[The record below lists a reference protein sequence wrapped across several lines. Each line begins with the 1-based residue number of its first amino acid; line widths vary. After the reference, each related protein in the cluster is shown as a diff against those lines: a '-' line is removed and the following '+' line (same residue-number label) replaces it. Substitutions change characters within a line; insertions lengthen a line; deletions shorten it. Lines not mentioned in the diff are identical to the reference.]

1 MEPLFES
8 EGRQL
13 TGVLVR
19 PRGRAPGPWPGVV
32 LCHGFPSPGAGGSS
46 SIRSIPELADRVANE
61 LEWVALSFA
70 FRGCNDSGGD
80 FSLGG
85 WLDDLSAAV
94 DHLATE
100 QVSGIWLVG
109 FGTGG
114 ALCVCAAARR
124 PEVRGVAVLA
134 APADFDDWA
143 GHPRRLVQH
152 ARELGLIHDP
162 LHPASMD
169 DFSRPLREIRAVS
182 CASGLAPRPLLVMHG
197 SEDEV
202 VPVFD
207 ARVISDAHGDAELR
221 IINGAGHQL
230 RYDPRAMAILLGWL
244 DRQKHN
250 R

>member
-1 MEPLFES
+1 MEQLFES
-8 EGRQL
+8 DGHRIG
-13 TGVLVR
+13 GVLAR
-19 PRGRAPGPWPGVV
+19 PRGRSQGPWPGVV
-32 LCHGFPSPGAGGSS
+32 VCHGFPSLGAGGSA
-46 SIRSIPELADRVANE
+46 SIRSIPELADRIANE

-70 FRGCNDSGGD
+70 FRGCNDSSGE

-85 WLDDLSAAV
+85 WLDDLMAAV
-94 DHLATE
+94 EHLGTE
-100 QVSGIWLVG
+100 QVSGVWLAG

-114 ALCVCAAARR
+114 ALCICAAARL
-124 PEVRGVAVLA
+124 PEVRGVAAVG

-143 GHPRRLVQH
+143 GHPRRLVEH

-162 LHPASMD
+162 SHPASMD
-169 DFSRPLREIRAVS
+169 EFSRPLREIRAVG
-182 CASGLAPRPLLVMHG
+182 CAGELAPRPLLVMHG

-207 ARVISDAHGDAELR
+207 ARVIGDAHGEAELR

-244 DRQKHN
+244 DRQKH
-250 R
+250 RR